1 MSKYIENSIE
11 IKVPAAKLWEI
22 LTSPEWTSK
31 YMYGCKTVSDWKEGS
46 DLLWEMMHE
55 GNKIIAVKGKI
66 LKIEQD
72 RLLEYTVIDPNS
84 DIEDIPENYLNV
96 TYTLTPE
103 GDQTR
108 LDVTQGDYDNVA
120 DGETRYEHSYNNG
133 EGWMPI
139 LKQIKTLA
147 ESE

>member
-1 MSKYIENSIE
+1 M
-11 IKVPAAKLWEI
+11 
-22 LTSPEWTSK
+22 
-31 YMYGCKTVSDWKEGS
+31 G
-46 DLLWEMMHE
+46 
-55 GNKIIAVKGKI
+55 
-66 LKIEQD
+66 KIEQD
-72 RLLEYTVIDPNS
+72 RFLEYTVIDPNS